1 MKYKNE
7 HLKFK
12 MKNSATRP
20 NDNLSTIYGFHAIKK
35 LLQSEKH
42 TTIEKI
48 CLLQGR
54 QDQRSHEILSLVNKH
69 NVALELCS
77 RAVLDQLT
85 HFAKHQGFVA
95 IVVGDNDHEVLSDS
109 KENDLE
115 SLVRKVAAKAFFLVL
130 DGVQDP
136 HNLGACLRTASAAGV
151 HAVIVPKDNAVGL
164 TDTVRKVACGA
175 AESTPLFVVTNLAR
189 TLRMLKEHGVWLY
202 GMAAEAEQ
210 NIFKVKL
217 TPPLA
222 LVMGAEE
229 KGLRRLT
236 RELCD
241 YLVNIPMRG
250 TVESLNVSVA
260 TGVGLFE
267 VVRNIKLKN

>member
-1 MKYKNE
+1 
-7 HLKFK
+7 
-12 MKNSATRP
+12 MKNLAIKP
-20 NDNLSTIYGFHAIKK
+20 NNNLSTIYGFHAIKN

-42 TTIEKI
+42 VAIEKI

-54 QDQRSHEILSLVNKH
+54 QDQRSHEILNLVNKH

-77 RAVLDQLT
+77 RTVLDQLT

-95 IVVGDNDHEVLSDS
+95 IVADDDDYGVLSDN

-115 SLVRKVAAKAFFLVL
+115 SLVHKVAAKAFFLVL

-136 HNLGACLRTASAAGV
+136 HNLGACLRTANAAGV

-217 TPPLA
+217 TPPLT

-241 YLVNIPMRG
+241 YLVNIPMLG